1 MSGGVPGR
9 PLGRRARKRA
19 QSAALTLALLGLL
32 GGAAG
37 ARTVRIVTAD
47 TLELRNV
54 ENQELVVIGGEMVEL
69 RVDDDVVR
77 AKRVEFN
84 RTKRTLTLVG
94 QATYRSAKDGQV
106 MTGENLVVDLG
117 EEQVTGEDVLMS
129 DADLEIR
136 GAQIERIPGQLKATD
151 GYFTTCARCGRTP
164 NDYAFRAKRILMYP
178 GDRLVAYDA
187 QLLIA
192 DAPVLFLPVVVI
204 PLNDAD
210 RQPRLLIGQGA
221 DDGVTVEADLPFS
234 IGSSTLGTTLLRYYQ
249 NRNPSVG
256 YGVSLRSYAPAPYVD
271 RVNLYTL
278 VSPRP
283 FLNGVQ
289 QPGDDVDFVLGVT
302 GRVPLESALK
312 DLEYS
317 LDVTRRDI
325 GRSATDPDRGVTNV
339 TFGAKVDYPLFTA
352 EFNYVDR
359 YGPAPTTPLPTPLK
373 LPEVVVDPKPYTRG
387 NLSTDFRFS
396 AGRYMAQ
403 SNPLSPSATK
413 QGINI
418 TTTRLEESHSI
429 AFTAQPWKNADLSLT
444 NTYTGRFYGTGAR
457 TVQLNLGATLTQRFN
472 TTNTV
477 QLSAGYTRNEGT
489 SPFAFDAVTRL
500 LSAPLGVTLQTVPVK
515 DVRFGIQ
522 YRRDLFLSP
531 TQQAPTTFTLDVTRL
546 PVNVTSQL
554 GYNFITKQL
563 ETFSYTVTLSDPQSN
578 VLTYVPAQPA
588 QPASS
593 QGGAATP
600 TTADAA
606 TAGDAPTASASPTT
620 PATGTPAESTTT
632 PPATTAPTTPPV
644 TTQPAPTVPDPAVA
658 AEPPAPATPTPAVEA
673 PASSGG
679 APAST
684 VPASTTP
691 AGPVTAAE
699 PARAAYYRRSSRWPA
714 PNLTLTFTGGYSR
727 ATGYAPFTARATV
740 TGDVRT
746 NSFSVYATQDIQN
759 QRLDNV
765 GFSVNA
771 AVTRDT
777 VLNPLSVSAT
787 EALYLTTGR
796 VAGTATVTWR
806 NRYQLSATHDLLLTR
821 PAAATDSGTVNFSV
835 GTTGGSATSWQL
847 TYGGR
852 YDLVRGGFTQP
863 TVSGSLSA
871 TRPGERLA
879 LSAVVNVPGLDQPRT
894 ELARADADLSWQ
906 FGSRAAISGRA
917 VYTSFRNPADD
928 KKNETLQL
936 SPVRATV
943 GIGRKGERPG
953 AYVTVGLSQNF
964 SWVDGVRQNPTPL
977 APVIGLTID
986 RCCWALQA
994 EADLGLGRYRLA
1006 VGLPGQN
1013 AYPLFDLT
1021 GTGFEVP
1028 LLNTP

>member
-1 MSGGVPGR
+1 MTGRSHGR
-9 PLGRRARKRA
+9 PLGRRARNRA
-19 QSAALTLALLGLL
+19 RSAALTLALLGLL

-54 ENQELVVIGGEMVEL
+54 DDQELVVIAGEMVEL
-69 RVDDDVVR
+69 RVDDDLVR

-117 EEQVTGEDVLMS
+117 AEQVTGEDVLMS

-136 GAQIERIPGQLKATD
+136 GAQIERIPGQLRATD

-178 GDRLVAYDA
+178 GDRLVAYQA

-192 DAPVLFLPVVVI
+192 DAPVLYLPVVVI

-210 RQPRLLIGQGA
+210 RQPRLLVGQGA
-221 DDGVTVEADLPFS
+221 DDGLTVEADLPFS

-256 YGVSLRSYAPAPYVD
+256 YGVSLRSYAPMPYVD

-278 VSPRP
+278 ISPRP
-283 FLNGVQ
+283 FLDSVQ
-289 QPGDDVDFVLGVT
+289 QPGDDVDLNLAVT
-302 GRVPLESALK
+302 GRLPLESALK

-317 LDVTRRDI
+317 LTVNRQDI
-325 GRSATDPDRGVTNV
+325 GRYAADPERGVTRV

-352 EFNYVDR
+352 EFNYADR
-359 YGPAPTTPLPTPLK
+359 YGPAPTTGLDTPLK

-387 NLSTDFRFS
+387 NLSTDFHFS
-396 AGRYMAQ
+396 AGNYMAR
-403 SNPLSPSATK
+403 SNPLSPSATA
-413 QGINI
+413 QGPNI
-418 TTTRLEESHSI
+418 TTERLEESHSI
-429 AFTAQPWKNADLSLT
+429 AFTAQPWTNADLILT

-477 QLSAGYTRNEGT
+477 QFSAGYTRNEGT
-489 SPFAFDAVTRL
+489 SPFAFDAVYHL
-500 LSAPLGVTLQTVPVK
+500 LSAPLGVTLSTVPVK

-522 YRRDLFLSP
+522 YRRDLFLP
-531 TQQAPTTFTLDVTRL
+531 GTQQGATVFTLDVSRL
-546 PVNVTSQL
+546 PLNLSSQL
-554 GYNFITKQL
+554 GYDFVTKEL
-563 ETFSYTVTLSDPQSN
+563 DSFSYTVTLSDPQSN
-578 VLTYVPAQPA
+578 VLTYVPARPASTGAVPTSPAVAPTPDTPLPDAAVPASGVDTPAVGAGVGTTPA
-588 QPASS
+588 QPDP
-593 QGGAATP
+593 AAPAPLPDTSGQVPELPTEQAPGQTP
-600 TTADAA
+600 TQPDTQPV
-606 TAGDAPTASASPTT
+606 APTDSA
-620 PATGTPAESTTT
+620 
-632 PPATTAPTTPPV
+632 
-644 TTQPAPTVPDPAVA
+644 
-658 AEPPAPATPTPAVEA
+658 APATP
-673 PASSGG
+673 
-679 APAST
+679 
-684 VPASTTP
+684 
-691 AGPVTAAE
+691 AE
-699 PARAAYYRRSSRWPA
+699 PAHAAYYRRSSRWPA
-714 PNLTLTFTGGYSR
+714 PDLTLTFTGGYSR

-777 VLNPLSVSAT
+777 VLNPLSVSAS
-787 EALYLTTGR
+787 EQLYLTTAR
-796 VAGTATVTWR
+796 VTGTETVTWR
-806 NRYQLSATHDLLLTR
+806 NRYQFSSTHDLLLNR
-821 PAAATDSGTVNFSV
+821 PDTATDSGTINFSV
-835 GTTGGSATSWQL
+835 GTTGGSATSWQV
-847 TYGGR
+847 TYGGA
-852 YDLVRGGFTQP
+852 YDLVRGGFTRP
-863 TVSGSLSA
+863 TLSGSLS
-871 TRPGERLA
+871 TTQPGNRLA
-879 LSAVVNVPGLDQPRT
+879 LSAVMNVAGLDQPRT
-894 ELARADADLSWQ
+894 ELGRVDADVAWQ
-906 FGSRAAISGRA
+906 FGSRAALSGRA
-917 VYTSFRNPADD
+917 VYTRTRDAVDRKYES
-928 KKNETLQL
+928 LQL

-953 AYVTVGLSQNF
+953 AYVTVGLSQTF

-977 APVIGLTID
+977 APVVGLTID

-1006 VGLPGQN
+1006 VGLPGQT

-1021 GTGFEVP
+1021 GTGFDVP
-1028 LLNTP
+1028 LLTTP